1 MIGAVMMEMPGSD
14 EWFMRQAM
22 KESRKA
28 LVKGEVPIGAIV
40 VKDGR
45 VIGRGWNQVEAL
57 KDATAHAEMIA
68 LTAAQEALGDWRLE
82 GCTLYVTK
90 EPCPM
95 CAGAIVHCRPDRVV
109 FGCPDARTGAAGG
122 WINLLDSNPP
132 LNHKCEVRP
141 GVLGDECLH
150 HLQEFSVRRGWR
162 PKNGRS
168 WLRTPPQFRMK
179 TGKTAPNKALCI
191 CQSSGLTA
199 S

>member
-1 MIGAVMMEMPGSD
+1 MITSVMMEMPGSD

-28 LVKGEVPIGAIV
+28 LVKGEVPVGAIV

-45 VIGRGWNQVEAL
+45 VIGRGWNQVETL

-95 CAGAIVHCRPDRVV
+95 CAGAIINSRIRRVV
-109 FGCPDARTGAAGG
+109 YGAADTKAGCCG
-122 WINLLDSNPP
+122 SVTDLFAMPFNHHPVVEQGLRAEEAQELLQAFFKD
-132 LNHKCEVRP
+132 LRAR
-141 GVLGDECLH
+141 LAA
-150 HLQEFSVRRGWR
+150 R
-162 PKNGRS
+162 PK
-168 WLRTPPQFRMK
+168 WKPPV
-179 TGKTAPNKALCI
+179 
-191 CQSSGLTA
+191 
-199 S
+199 

>member
-68 LTAAQEALGDWRLE
+68 LTAPRRRWATGGWKAAP
-82 GCTLYVTK
+82 CTSPRNRA
-90 EPCPM
+90 PC
-95 CAGAIVHCRPDRVV
+95 
-109 FGCPDARTGAAGG
+109 ARGPSSTAAGPG
-122 WINLLDSNPP
+122 GLRLSGRQDPEPREAGSTCWIPTLPSTTSARCVPAFWG
-132 LNHKCEVRP
+132 R
-141 GVLGDECLH
+141 CLH
-150 HLQEFSVRRGWR
+150 HLQEFFRAARLAAKERKKLAADS
-162 PKNGRS
+162 PAIPDENGEDG
-168 WLRTPPQFRMK
+168 PE
-179 TGKTAPNKALCI
+179 
-191 CQSSGLTA
+191 
-199 S
+199 

>member
-95 CAGAIVHCRPDRVV
+95 CWIPTL
-109 FGCPDARTGAAGG
+109 PSTTSARCVPAFWGTNACTTSR
-122 WINLLDSNPP
+122 N
-132 LNHKCEVRP
+132 
-141 GVLGDECLH
+141 
-150 HLQEFSVRRGWR
+150 FSVRRGWR

-168 WLRTPPQFRMK
+168 WLRTPPQSRMK

>member
-1 MIGAVMMEMPGSD
+1 MITSVMMEMPGSD

-28 LVKGEVPIGAIV
+28 LVKGEVPVGAIV

-45 VIGRGWNQVEAL
+45 VIGRGWNQVETL

-109 FGCPDARTGAAGG
+109 FGCPDAKTGAAGG

-141 GVLGDECLH
+141 GVLGDECLL
-150 HLQEFSVRRGWR
+150 HLQEFSVRRVWR
-162 PKNGRS
+162 QKNGKNC
-168 WLRTPPQFRMK
+168 LRVFLPLRMK
-179 TGKTAPNKALCI
+179 TGNEVRNKTLCI
-191 CQSSGLTA
+191 CQSSRVTA

>member
-1 MIGAVMMEMPGSD
+1 MITSVMMEMPGSD

-28 LVKGEVPIGAIV
+28 LVKGEVPVGAIV

-45 VIGRGWNQVEAL
+45 VIGRGWNQVETL

-95 CAGAIVHCRPDRVV
+95 CAGAIVQARIPTVII
-109 FGCPDARTGAAGG
+109 GCMNPKAGCAG
-122 WINLLDSNPP
+122 SVLDMLHQPGFNHQVETEIGLMGEECSALL
-132 LNHKCEVRP
+132 
-141 GVLGDECLH
+141 
-150 HLQEFSVRRGWR
+150 
-162 PKNGRS
+162 KN
-168 WLRTPPQFRMK
+168 FF
-179 TGKTAPNKALCI
+179 KALR
-191 CQSSGLTA
+191 QAKELSR
-199 S
+199 

>member
-1 MIGAVMMEMPGSD
+1 MITSVMMEMPGSD

-28 LVKGEVPIGAIV
+28 LVKGEVPVGAIV

-45 VIGRGWNQVEAL
+45 VIGRGWNQVETL

-95 CAGAIVHCRPDRVV
+95 CAGAIINSRIKTVYYGAPDPKAGSCGTLVNLFELPYNHQPEVV
-109 FGCPDARTGAAGG
+109 SGLLEDECAAVLRDFFRALRQRRKEERIQRKTDAAGM
-122 WINLLDSNPP
+122 D
-132 LNHKCEVRP
+132 
-141 GVLGDECLH
+141 
-150 HLQEFSVRRGWR
+150 
-162 PKNGRS
+162 
-168 WLRTPPQFRMK
+168 
-179 TGKTAPNKALCI
+179 
-191 CQSSGLTA
+191 
-199 S
+199 